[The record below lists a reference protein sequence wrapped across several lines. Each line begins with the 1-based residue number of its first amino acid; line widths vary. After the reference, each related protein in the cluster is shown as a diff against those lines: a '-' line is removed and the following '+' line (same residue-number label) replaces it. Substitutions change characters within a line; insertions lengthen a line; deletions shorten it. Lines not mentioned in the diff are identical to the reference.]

1 MKLIPF
7 FNAASGFATNH
18 RGSLSRIRGN
28 FNGTTATRF
37 LMVFDANSYHGPQAG
52 DVPLFPAITLFQG
65 SAGNP
70 TPFFQDFD
78 INFLEYNN
86 GLYWAV
92 STTQETFTQ
101 STDTVDIDFELSDPE
116 DPTGTTF
123 QPLVSGADSLTVYAD
138 GQPNKNIYSFKATNV
153 SAGTLY
159 LMLFTYANP
168 ANGAIPVQEWVFTT
182 GQAQGFGFGNN
193 GYHPVQSSNS
203 AAGVASI
210 TQGCYLVGST
220 TPGVLT
226 ASTGGNW
233 TLQAEFK

>member
-159 LMLFTYANP
+159 LCCSPTRILP
-168 ANGAIPVQEWVFTT
+168 T
-182 GQAQGFGFGNN
+182 GQFRFRSGCLP
-193 GYHPVQSSNS
+193 PVRPRDLYL
-203 AAGVASI
+203 GITVI
-210 TQGCYLVGST
+210 TQCNRPT
-220 TPGVLT
+220 QPPGWHQSRRVVISW
-226 ASTGGNW
+226 A
-233 TLQAEFK
+233 ARRPAC